1 MEGKKNLLKWINILW
16 CDELEKQHPFSL
28 MLIIWKLKL
37 KGFNL
42 MRLHPWHSMRI
53 CYTYRKPKW
62 CTQHPFS
69 RRNLPHPT
77 HFYIN
82 CHLLQCNPYPLHL
95 QCSGKVE
102 KKSGIE
108 ENKIK
113 NQACTLQVQY
123 IIIKGEKKVQFL
135 KRF

>member
-1 MEGKKNLLKWINILW
+1 MNNILW
-16 CDELEKQHPFSL
+16 WDELEKQHPFSL

-53 CYTYRKPKW
+53 CYTCRKPKW

-95 QCSGKVE
+95 QCSGKGGE
-102 KKSGIE
+102 IRNWRKM
-108 ENKIK
+108 KIK
-113 NQACTLQVQY
+113 NQACTLQVQH